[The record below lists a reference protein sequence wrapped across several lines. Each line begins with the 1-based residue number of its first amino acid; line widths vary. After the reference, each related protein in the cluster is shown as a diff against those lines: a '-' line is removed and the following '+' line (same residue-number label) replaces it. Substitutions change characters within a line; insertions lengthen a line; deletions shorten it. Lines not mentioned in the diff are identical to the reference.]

1 MLRLFCSGNKLYLFD
16 IKFQVFLLKIIH
28 FSDTHLG
35 FNDLDIVNGD
45 GMNQREA
52 DFYDAFTQVIDAIL
66 ERKPDYVIHTGDL
79 FHRPHPSN
87 RAISFALL
95 QLKRLSVAQ
104 IDTVIIAGN
113 HSTPRTKAASPILAA
128 LRTLDHVYPVFEERY
143 EAVAFE
149 EIVFHCI
156 PHIHDEAANL
166 EAIEACEAALVEGKR
181 NIMMLHCS
189 VGVHYMMEEYGERV
203 YPKEKESLFEMV
215 DYVALGH
222 WHGFGS
228 VGKHPNV
235 YYAGSTERTS
245 SADARNEKG
254 YAVVTLEEALDVAF
268 EPIRLRPSHRVKADA
283 LLEPDLFAQ
292 LEAVVEA
299 IDTEGALIYVTLEN
313 LSAVQS
319 IDIANAEVEACFPG
333 ALSVQV
339 QRRFRRSEASQT
351 AEAVSAAS
359 LQEYFGAFLDEQ
371 SSNSEEAAR
380 LNEKVAALF
389 ARYDEV
395 HDDA

>member
-1 MLRLFCSGNKLYLFD
+1 LN
-16 IKFQVFLLKIIH
+16 IIH

-35 FNDLDIVNGD
+35 FNDLDITNQEGI
-45 GMNQREA
+45 NQREA
-52 DFYDAFTQVIDAIL
+52 DFYDAFTQVIDAII
-66 ERKPDYVIHTGDL
+66 EQRPDYAIHTGDL

-87 RAISFALL
+87 RAISFALS
-95 QLKRLSVAQ
+95 QLKRLSVAR
-104 IDTVIIAGN
+104 IPTVIIAGN
-113 HSTPRTKAASPILAA
+113 HSTPRTRSASPILAA

-143 EAVAFE
+143 ERIDFDDV
-149 EIVFHCI
+149 VFHCI
-156 PHIHDEAANL
+156 PHIHDETANL
-166 EAIEACEAALVEGKR
+166 EAIETCEASRVEGRR
-181 NIMMLHCS
+181 NVMLLHCS
-189 VGVHYMMEEYGERV
+189 VGAHYMMEEYGERV
-203 YPKEKESLFEMV
+203 YPKEKETLFEKM

-245 SADARNEKG
+245 SADARNAKG
-254 YAVVTLEEALDVAF
+254 YAVVSLGDTLEVAF
-268 EPIRLRPSHRVKADA
+268 APIRLRPSYRVTADA
-283 LLEPDLFAQ
+283 ASERDLFDQ
-292 LEAVVEA
+292 LAAAAEAA
-299 IDTEGALIYVTLEN
+299 DTKGALIYVTLEN

-339 QRRFRRSEASQT
+339 QRRFRRSEGEHA
-351 AEAVSAAS
+351 AESVSAAS
-359 LQEYFGAFLDEQ
+359 LQEYFGAFLEDQ
-371 SSNSEEAAR
+371 SSNAKEAAR
-380 LNEKVAALF
+380 LNAKVAVLF